1 MSIPLPLALL
11 HVQVHE
17 TGRDSTRRLVSFIQ
31 LSVAKKKFYLVV
43 SAIANH
49 AWSVLFSY
57 QYTCKSCLVSFIQL
71 SVQLQIT
78 PCQFY
83 SVVST
88 IANHNSAS
96 KLKNCSSV
104 SQVLFSSVY
113 L

>member
-1 MSIPLPLALL
+1 MILPPFQIISRFDFFGISVFATHLCIIIYQFYSVVSRQKKVLFSC
-11 HVQVHE
+11 QCNCK
-17 TGRDSTRRLVSFIQ
+17 SRLVSFIQ
-31 LSVAKKKFYLVV
+31 LSV
-43 SAIANH
+43 H
-49 AWSVLFSY
+49 M
-57 QYTCKSCLVSFIQL
+57 
-71 SVQLQIT
+71 QIM

-83 SVVST
+83 SAVST